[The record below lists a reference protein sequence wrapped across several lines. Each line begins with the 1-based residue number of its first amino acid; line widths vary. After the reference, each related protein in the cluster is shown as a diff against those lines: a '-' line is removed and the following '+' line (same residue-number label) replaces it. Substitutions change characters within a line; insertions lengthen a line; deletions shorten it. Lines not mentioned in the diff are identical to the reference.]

1 MVVEIITGA
10 SVLVG
15 VFDTEAAVGLALL
28 AAVIV
33 VIVHGLLKEHHHA
46 DVDREARRR

>member
-1 MVVEIITGA
+1 MDTDSVA

-15 VFDTEAAVGLALL
+15 LFDTEAAVGLALL

-33 VIVHGLLKEHHHA
+33 VIVHGLLKQLHRV
-46 DVDREARRR
+46 DSDREARPG